1 MFRDEVKGIKKWLIL
16 EPEMKAN
23 CRKFKV
29 GRNYGRRRKISYSV
43 L

>member
-16 EPEMKAN
+16 EPEVKAN
-23 CRKFKV
+23 CRKTKV
-29 GRNYGRRRKISYSV
+29 GKNCGRRRKISYIV